1 MDTGLQS
8 GICSSL
14 PRHSLTDG
22 NFSRKDPYKLPW
34 FIDPVVFLNCPFQVE
49 SPNYLDT
56 SPCNSSDMHS
66 YVVPG
71 NMPVSDLKDS
81 CIISL
86 TVVTSGM
93 IPFYYKDWN
102 TSFSDIRQG
111 LLMGIELEWYNI
123 YCGKCLARGA
133 DECTLDSDN
142 KVICQGYYCLG
153 RLTIHCIYE
162 NYCYAILAWIKKI
175 CKMIGFILAGRTLC
189 GILCLLIFLVY
200 KFRRRHLS
208 MDYGI
213 EEFLQGKL
221 RSGRLVAV
229 KMLEK
234 YIFPE
239 NDKNMYLSWEKMYEI
254 ALGVAH
260 GIEYLHRGCT
270 MQILHFDIKPHDI
283 LLDKNF
289 NPIISD
295 FGLAKLEKKEFKR
308 ACREFK
314 RNLLPD
320 VCLQSTQPRGG
331 DGNMRCHRRR
341 KEIAKKLAVV
351 ALWCIQLKPTDRPS
365 MNKVVEMLKS
375 AIETLQMPPK
385 LSLVPE
391 DRIVASSAEA
401 SPLSQSET
409 HSRSNSVELISLDL
423 SP

>member
-1 MDTGLQS
+1 
-8 GICSSL
+8 
-14 PRHSLTDG
+14 
-22 NFSRKDPYKLPW
+22 
-34 FIDPVVFLNCPFQVE
+34 
-49 SPNYLDT
+49 
-56 SPCNSSDMHS
+56 
-66 YVVPG
+66 
-71 NMPVSDLKDS
+71 MPVSDLKDS

-229 KMLEK
+229 KMLDATE
-234 YIFPE
+234 E
-239 NDKNMYLSWEKMYEI
+239 
-254 ALGVAH
+254 
-260 GIEYLHRGCT
+260 
-270 MQILHFDIKPHDI
+270 
-283 LLDKNF
+283 
-289 NPIISD
+289 
-295 FGLAKLEKKEFKR
+295 EKK
-308 ACREFK
+308 
-314 RNLLPD
+314 
-320 VCLQSTQPRGG
+320 
-331 DGNMRCHRRR
+331 
-341 KEIAKKLAVV
+341 IAKKLAVV